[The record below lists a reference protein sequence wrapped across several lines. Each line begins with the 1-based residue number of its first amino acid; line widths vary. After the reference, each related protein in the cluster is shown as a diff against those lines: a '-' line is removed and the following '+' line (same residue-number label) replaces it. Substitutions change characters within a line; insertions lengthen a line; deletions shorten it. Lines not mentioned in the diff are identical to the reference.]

1 MKEIIK
7 QILHDVG
14 EVTVQLVNGTASIV
28 KRSYEQQ
35 QQQYQQ
41 YQQQCQQQY
50 ALNIMECLRYDM
62 YQALQGHNYN
72 LLSPINVATDI
83 RLQSYQV
90 INNQIFFIFALDKIN
105 AERIPP
111 IILNNFMQKMNADL
125 MSSTRQIQRQNM
137 VDSSIGFMF
146 PYLLNGIQL
155 VDIKDF
161 GGLEVL
167 IRVRTNYLP

>member
-14 EVTVQLVNGTASIV
+14 KATVQLVNGIASIV

-50 ALNIMECLRYDM
+50 ALEVMDCLRYDM

-72 LLSPINVATDI
+72 QLSPIKVAADI
-83 RLQSYQV
+83 RIQNYQ
-90 INNQIFFIFALDKIN
+90 ITNNQMVFIFALDKVN
-105 AERIPP
+105 AERIPA
-111 IILNNFMQKMNADL
+111 IVLSNLMQKMNADL

-137 VDSSIGFMF
+137 VDPSIGFMF